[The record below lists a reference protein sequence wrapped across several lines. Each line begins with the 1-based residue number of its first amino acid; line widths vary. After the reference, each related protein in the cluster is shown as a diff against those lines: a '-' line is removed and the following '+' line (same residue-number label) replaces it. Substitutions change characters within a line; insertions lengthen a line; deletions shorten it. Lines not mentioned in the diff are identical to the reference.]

1 MRPYLKKT
9 LNKKGVGG
17 VAEDEGPE
25 FKALSSSPSATK
37 KKTAQN
43 LSPGVAFHETIFKH
57 CLNEFTVLCERKRLT
72 WVCTTAFISW
82 HEPHLY
88 SAAMYSFS

>member
-37 KKTAQN
+37 KKN
-43 LSPGVAFHETIFKH
+43 
-57 CLNEFTVLCERKRLT
+57 
-72 WVCTTAFISW
+72 CTES
-82 HEPHLY
+82 EPWCC
-88 SAAMYSFS
+88 FS